1 VGTTEGRNGR
11 RARSDA
17 EARRAELEA
26 GLRSF
31 EYDPWTFEDEIEPF
45 GRSARGSRRSRRSV
59 RLVAAVVALAIV
71 LPVLISVVT
80 LLVHAY
86 R

>member
-1 VGTTEGRNGR
+1 
-11 RARSDA
+11 
-17 EARRAELEA
+17 
-26 GLRSF
+26 
-31 EYDPWTFEDEIEPF
+31 
-45 GRSARGSRRSRRSV
+45 V